1 MRKIGKIIPA
11 LLLCLVLALPF
22 GVGAMAEEL
31 PEDVAA
37 ADGAVDDGAVTEED
51 TNPFEELWELVTEN
65 AEKILAA
72 LTLAASMLVALAYKR
87 GLLPLLRS
95 ALSAI
100 TEAVGR
106 IKDGTDRCGDG
117 YDELTRQVEEGL
129 SGAAAGL
136 AALEGRLAE
145 LTDEVRTAEGRIY
158 DEEKMKLIITE
169 QIELLYD
176 IFMSSSLPHYQ
187 KEAVGERIAKMK
199 EELVRNEES

>member
-1 MRKIGKIIPA
+1 
-11 LLLCLVLALPF
+11 
-22 GVGAMAEEL
+22 MAEEL
-31 PEDVAA
+31 PEDGAA
-37 ADGAVDDGAVTEED
+37 AEEVTEVEA
-51 TNPFEELWELVTEN
+51 NPFAELWELVSEN
-65 AEKILAA
+65 ADKILGA
-72 LTLAASMLVALAYKR
+72 LTLAGSMLVALAYKR

-106 IKDGTDRCGDG
+106 IKDGTERCGDG
-117 YDELTRQVEEGL
+117 YEELTARVTEGL
-129 SGAAAGL
+129 SSASAGL
-136 AALEGRLAE
+136 EALEGRLTE

-199 EELVRNEES
+199 EELGRNEES